1 MLGLGL
7 SFAKLMYRMSHVEF
21 DVRGDE
27 DRVELHMM
35 GAATFLALPALAEA
49 LDGIERGKELH
60 VHFDDL
66 TFIDHAC
73 IDLLNSY
80 EKLYEDSG
88 GNSYEK
94 LYEDS
99 GGTFVVEWDGLMHR
113 YATGG
118 RPMTEEAPIRPVPS
132 RGY

>member
-88 GNSYEK
+88 G
-94 LYEDS
+94 
-99 GGTFVVEWDGLMHR
+99 TFVVEWDGLMHR

-132 RGY
+132 GGH